1 MCCLVAKFLCLPIEP
16 RLYNYKFRSTSSFF
30 LILMRTTGGW
40 SLRMWHIMRSRIES
54 RELTTT
60 QVRKSME
67 WKSRHFSNERK
78 MSCDKG
84 KERQVFPSKCS
95 WAVTCKI
102 EFTFEVFW
110 VLSKVPEKK
119 CQNFYFRFRGLKS
132 PISLYDQL
140 CSKGS
145 HKAYGS
151 LFCKK
156 VSFNLPRERTGE
168 DGRAFDLLRLQY
180 RINFVSD
187 LQ

>member
-1 MCCLVAKFLCLPIEP
+1 MFQLYKPAFSKNHLETRWNGPIKKKNVGWFLQYTKAFLSCKAHHMCCLVAKFLCLPFEP

-110 VLSKVPEKK
+110 VLSKVPEKNVK
-119 CQNFYFRFRGLKS
+119 TF
-132 PISLYDQL
+132 IS
-140 CSKGS
+140 G
-145 HKAYGS
+145 
-151 LFCKK
+151 FE
-156 VSFNLPRERTGE
+156 V
-168 DGRAFDLLRLQY
+168 
-180 RINFVSD
+180 
-187 LQ
+187 